1 MSDIIPF
8 PKLKEKLIY
17 DITEAFDK
25 ERYEDAYDYFIA
37 YERHFELTSE
47 LALLKCDILW
57 QLGAYLELK
66 EEANI
71 LMMQGFP
78 PYDTFIVYYIKS
90 LYALEQYKAAVE
102 MVDQVLDDVV
112 AHETRMTLLP
122 IKNQAQSKLD
132 ERQDYMLHRLQRFTE
147 LSHYD
152 QTQLVLTLIDDRVYQ
167 YSETIAYLLVHE
179 SIVSSVQSLMLE
191 YLRFAGYNQGITIEK
206 DFRQIQM
213 IPAEL
218 VGIEQTAFKDRL
230 LPAVIDAL
238 EVEIPSLVQEA
249 YILLNTNNI
258 ALYPVNILDY
268 GTVEMWRDA
277 YVAYFHQLMGKEVNV
292 DSLYVEIFKLIK
304 SLNT

>member
-206 DFRQIQM
+206 DFRQIQV

-258 ALYPVNILDY
+258 A
-268 GTVEMWRDA
+268 
-277 YVAYFHQLMGKEVNV
+277 
-292 DSLYVEIFKLIK
+292 
-304 SLNT
+304 

>member
-8 PKLKEKLIY
+8 PKLKEKLIH
-17 DITEAFDK
+17 DITVAFDK
-25 ERYEDAYDYFIA
+25 EQYEHAYDHFIT

-47 LALLKCDILW
+47 LAIIKCDILW

-66 EEANI
+66 EETNI

-78 PYDTFIVYYIKS
+78 PYDTYIVYYIKS
-90 LYALEQYKAAVE
+90 LYALEQCKATVE
-102 MVDQVLDDVV
+102 MVDQVLDEVD

-132 ERQDYMLHRLQRFTE
+132 ERQDYMLHRLQRFSE

-167 YSETIAYLLVHE
+167 FRETIAYLLAHE
-179 SIVSSVQSLMLE
+179 PIGASVQSLMLE
-191 YLRFAGYNQGITIEK
+191 YLRFAGYNQGVTVEK
-206 DFRQIQM
+206 DFRQIQV
-213 IPAEL
+213 IPTEL
-218 VGIEQTAFKDRL
+218 VGIEQTVFKNQL

-258 ALYPVNILDY
+258 ELYPVNILDY
-268 GTVEMWRDA
+268 GTLEMWRDT

-292 DSLYVEIFKLIK
+292 DSLHVEIFKLIK

>member
-1 MSDIIPF
+1 
-8 PKLKEKLIY
+8 
-17 DITEAFDK
+17 
-25 ERYEDAYDYFIA
+25 
-37 YERHFELTSE
+37 
-47 LALLKCDILW
+47 
-57 QLGAYLELK
+57 
-66 EEANI
+66 
-71 LMMQGFP
+71 
-78 PYDTFIVYYIKS
+78 
-90 LYALEQYKAAVE
+90 
-102 MVDQVLDDVV
+102 
-112 AHETRMTLLP
+112 
-122 IKNQAQSKLD
+122 
-132 ERQDYMLHRLQRFTE
+132 
-147 LSHYD
+147 
-152 QTQLVLTLIDDRVYQ
+152 
-167 YSETIAYLLVHE
+167 
-179 SIVSSVQSLMLE
+179 
-191 YLRFAGYNQGITIEK
+191 TIEK
-206 DFRQIQM
+206 DFRQIQV

>member
-8 PKLKEKLIY
+8 PKLKEKLIN

-25 ERYEDAYDYFIA
+25 EQYEHAYDHFIT

-47 LALLKCDILW
+47 LAIIKCDILW

-78 PYDTFIVYYIKS
+78 PYDTYIVYYIKS
-90 LYALEQYKAAVE
+90 LFALEQYKATVE
-102 MVDQVLDDVV
+102 MVDQVLDEVD

-132 ERQDYMLHRLQRFTE
+132 ERQDYMLHRLQRFSE

-167 YSETIAYLLVHE
+167 FSETIAYLLAHE
-179 SIVSSVQSLMLE
+179 PIVASIQSLMLE
-191 YLRFAGYNQGITIEK
+191 YLRFAGYNQGVTVET
-206 DFRQIQM
+206 DSRQIQV
-213 IPAEL
+213 IPTEL
-218 VGIEQTAFKDRL
+218 VGIEQTVFKDQL

-249 YILLNTNNI
+249 YILLNANNI

-268 GTVEMWRDA
+268 GTVEMWRDT
-277 YVAYFHQLMGKEVNV
+277 YIAYFHQLMGKEVNV
-292 DSLYVEIFKLIK
+292 DSLHVEIFKLIK